1 VHDRTDER
9 DSDLKRWTE
18 AVWLCNEF
26 LNSPER
32 RSLPAGHVDFTD
44 GGMQFVSESIH
55 LPISIRCTKWG
66 DVLIPFHMAAQERS
80 DGFVVGLVPPRTSRL
95 LDNSFFKTNNG
106 NPSSSASIALL
117 ILHELTHSFYH
128 LGTVD
133 LYHGFTYYLESIFL
147 LRYRNH
153 SQEIVPYQTSKEFLS
168 FIRRRNTEKPLPATV
183 SVTPEAGAPA
193 APPPAA
199 AEP

>member
-1 VHDRTDER
+1 MVLLYPNQDFR
-9 DSDLKRWTE
+9 DITRAPNWVGALNDGKIRIPVSGLTQMTPDLAR
-18 AVWLCNEF
+18 
-26 LNSPER
+26 
-32 RSLPAGHVDFTD
+32 
-44 GGMQFVSESIH
+44 
-55 LPISIRCTKWG
+55 
-66 DVLIPFHMAAQERS
+66 VL
-80 DGFVVGLVPPRTSRL
+80 
-95 LDNSFFKTNNG
+95 K
-106 NPSSSASIALL
+106 
-117 ILHELTHSFYH
+117 HELTHSFYH